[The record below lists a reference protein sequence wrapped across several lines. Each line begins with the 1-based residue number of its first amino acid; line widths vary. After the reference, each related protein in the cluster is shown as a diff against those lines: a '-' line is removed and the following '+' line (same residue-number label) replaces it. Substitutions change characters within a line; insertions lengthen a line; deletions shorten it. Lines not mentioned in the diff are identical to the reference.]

1 MSSHKSLSS
10 KWPRLKASTYGLPN
24 IWYQSKTWGPMRR
37 EQRLEFLQRQ
47 MKRETQEQIGSC
59 MSKIS
64 EECKNLL
71 KDKMKEVMQFNSSL
85 NNPTDNNKYQF
96 YRCFKCKELG
106 HINKF
111 CQNEKKKYK
120 KKRMEGIEAPKPTVT
135 ITYPETVHFST
146 TSMVKDTDLTTWD
159 EIWYVSDKLDR
170 HVCYKLDFFCYIK
183 ENFNVT
189 NLENQSKFLVSYGM
203 GEVLVEQGRESII
216 IPGVYYTPEVT
227 LNIFSQELLE
237 KQGFSVHYEGNRCSI
252 IPMFKGKNVF
262 HFDEDKMRLMHNK
275 YILDYFESITE
286 KEEGMQQDQV
296 KIKGSIYST
305 KVQTFND
312 FVTFLNLIKNDEII
326 SQEWDYFRNRFNK
339 MIKWF
344 FNHYLERS
352 LPGSLPPIING
363 VEIHLFDLYKLIE
376 NLGGYLSIHFSQTF
390 DKIGEIMGLPEGFG
404 EEIRKCY
411 MNYLEILTSTFK
423 TARAPSK
430 AQTGALLEPA
440 KMAEIDTGCL
450 GTHHL
455 KNGVYGANWTK
466 TAAPK
471 GKEVIEHF
479 GVKLEDTTYP
489 TEPTQTHHLENQQRF
504 YSVPSSSRI
513 KEETASSSSHD
524 DFSVIT

>member
-1 MSSHKSLSS
+1 
-10 KWPRLKASTYGLPN
+10 
-24 IWYQSKTWGPMRR
+24 
-37 EQRLEFLQRQ
+37 
-47 MKRETQEQIGSC
+47 
-59 MSKIS
+59 
-64 EECKNLL
+64 
-71 KDKMKEVMQFNSSL
+71 
-85 NNPTDNNKYQF
+85 
-96 YRCFKCKELG
+96 
-106 HINKF
+106 
-111 CQNEKKKYK
+111 
-120 KKRMEGIEAPKPTVT
+120 
-135 ITYPETVHFST
+135 
-146 TSMVKDTDLTTWD
+146 
-159 EIWYVSDKLDR
+159 
-170 HVCYKLDFFCYIK
+170 
-183 ENFNVT
+183 
-189 NLENQSKFLVSYGM
+189 
-203 GEVLVEQGRESII
+203 
-216 IPGVYYTPEVT
+216 
-227 LNIFSQELLE
+227 
-237 KQGFSVHYEGNRCSI
+237 
-252 IPMFKGKNVF
+252 
-262 HFDEDKMRLMHNK
+262 
-275 YILDYFESITE
+275 
-286 KEEGMQQDQV
+286 
-296 KIKGSIYST
+296 
-305 KVQTFND
+305 
-312 FVTFLNLIKNDEII
+312 
-326 SQEWDYFRNRFNK
+326 

-479 GVKLEDTTYP
+479 GVKLEDTTDP
-489 TEPTQTHHLENQQRF
+489 TEPTQTHHLEKQQKL
-504 YSVPSSSRI
+504 YSVPSSSKI
-513 KEETASSSSHD
+513 KEEHASDSSCD

>member
-1 MSSHKSLSS
+1 MQGRTDARPPHGLQFLFAPPTEPALNTRTNTHK
-10 KWPRLKASTYGLPN
+10 
-24 IWYQSKTWGPMRR
+24 I
-37 EQRLEFLQRQ
+37 FLQ
-47 MKRETQEQIGSC
+47 SH
-59 MSKIS
+59 
-64 EECKNLL
+64 
-71 KDKMKEVMQFNSSL
+71 V
-85 NNPTDNNKYQF
+85 
-96 YRCFKCKELG
+96 ELG
-106 HINKF
+106 A
-111 CQNEKKKYK
+111 Y
-120 KKRMEGIEAPKPTVT
+120 
-135 ITYPETVHFST
+135 ST
-146 TSMVKDTDLTTWD
+146 LH
-159 EIWYVSDKLDR
+159 YL
-170 HVCYKLDFFCYIK
+170 
-183 ENFNVT
+183 
-189 NLENQSKFLVSYGM
+189 
-203 GEVLVEQGRESII
+203 
-216 IPGVYYTPEVT
+216 
-227 LNIFSQELLE
+227 ELLE

-252 IPMFKGKNVF
+252 IPMFKGKNIS

-275 YILDYFESITE
+275 YILDYFESIAE

-479 GVKLEDTTYP
+479 GVKLEDTTDP
-489 TEPTQTHHLENQQRF
+489 TEPTQTHHLEKQQKL
-504 YSVPSSSRI
+504 YSVPSSSKI
-513 KEETASSSSHD
+513 KEEHASDSSCD